1 MNKKF
6 KSFIKTHLRNDNF
19 RNMFSKIMFRRK
31 LSIDDLIY
39 IANSLNIQYSKILG
53 LYISGKQTYSYSY
66 VVQLIENKDVNKL
79 KEVILNNG
87 IILRG
92 GSILI
97 NSYNF
102 KEISLDDKYYQEL
115 LKILIEEN
123 EVELAKLISS
133 SKCHL
138 KNINPSIKNI
148 EKYLF
153 DEKTGNPVSFLSDV
167 YSSID
172 YSIKDNLEPKLVN
185 VYLNSVNRL
194 NSKDLIEASNTPFI
208 SIKNDGNKLIYEI
221 NNLYKQFKQ
230 ENISLINNS
239 IVNV

>member
-19 RNMFSKIMFRRK
+19 RNMFFKIMFRRK

-66 VVQLIENKDVNKL
+66 VVQLIENKEVNKL

-87 IILRG
+87 IILRD
-92 GSILI
+92 GSVLI
-97 NSYNF
+97 NSCNS

-115 LKILIEEN
+115 LKILIEE

-138 KNINPSIKNI
+138 KDINPSIKNI

-153 DEKTGNPVSFLSDV
+153 DEKTGDPVLFLNDV

-172 YSIKDNLEPKLVN
+172 YSIKDNLEPKLVK
-185 VYLNSVNRL
+185 VYMDAINKI
-194 NSKDLIEASNTPFI
+194 NSKDLIEVSNTPFI
-208 SIKNDGNKLIYEI
+208 SIKNDGNKLIYVI
-221 NNLYKQFKQ
+221 NDLYKQFKQ
-230 ENISLINNS
+230 ENINLINS
-239 IVNV
+239 KLIKE

>member
-6 KSFIKTHLRNDNF
+6 KSFIKTHFINDNF
-19 RNMFSKIMFRRK
+19 RKHISKIMFRRK

-97 NSYNF
+97 NSYNS

-115 LKILIEEN
+115 LKILIEE

-138 KNINPSIKNI
+138 KDINPSIKNI

-153 DEKTGNPVSFLSDV
+153 DEKTGNPVLFLNDV

-172 YSIKDNLEPKLVN
+172 YSIKDNLEPKLVK
-185 VYLNSVNRL
+185 VYLDAINKI
-194 NSKDLIEASNTPFI
+194 NSKDLIEVSNTPFI

-230 ENISLINNS
+230 ENINLINS
-239 IVNV
+239 KLIKE